1 MDVEEPFQA
10 RRRGPHGSAVNHSAL
25 PHNHPVNILYRI
37 GVIGGSLYA
46 LHELKVFHKIVMSP
60 DVDHEWFKIGLAA
73 TIAIS
78 AIKAYMELYEGKI
91 RKQKIDYQNF
101 KNSTHAVLFLFLLA
115 AISFHMSL
123 WGAYGGGKTILINIL
138 FGYGVLLQFMLLV
151 PTWVQNI
158 VTFIALTFFLQ
169 QYQ

>member
-1 MDVEEPFQA
+1 
-10 RRRGPHGSAVNHSAL
+10 
-25 PHNHPVNILYRI
+25 
-37 GVIGGSLYA
+37 
-46 LHELKVFHKIVMSP
+46 
-60 DVDHEWFKIGLAA
+60 
-73 TIAIS
+73 
-78 AIKAYMELYEGKI
+78 MELYEGKI